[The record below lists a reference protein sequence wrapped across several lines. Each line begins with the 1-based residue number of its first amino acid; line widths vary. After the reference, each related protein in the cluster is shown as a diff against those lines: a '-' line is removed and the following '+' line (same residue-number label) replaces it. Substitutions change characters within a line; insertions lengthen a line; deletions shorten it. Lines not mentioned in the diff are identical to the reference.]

1 MAGVPAELV
10 LEAHGSFRRAH
21 CLDCRREA
29 STDHVLASGVREGRV
44 VRCSHCE
51 GLVKPDIVF
60 FGEGLPEDFFLLQR
74 VSLVVRVLTEGT
86 EED

>member
-1 MAGVPAELV
+1 M
-10 LEAHGSFRRAH
+10 
-21 CLDCRREA
+21 
-29 STDHVLASGVREGRV
+29 